1 MDKDGGGR
9 NDDGHD
15 GGDGGGQ
22 HGSGLAMTMAA
33 TTTVAAVA
41 ATEELS
47 LRRRGTGR
55 TQQLSGAGGS
65 TRGRLAGQRPR
76 WQAGQARISPAD
88 SRGAVA
94 LMMLIARGRRCA
106 LRRSS
111 LTLKMISISPC
122 L

>member
-22 HGSGLAMTMAA
+22 HGSGVDDDVAA

-55 TQQLSGAGGS
+55 TQQQSGAGCP
-65 TRGRLAGQRPR
+65 TRGRLAGQTSR
-76 WQAGQARISPAD
+76 WQAGQARISYLQIPAER
-88 SRGAVA
+88 SR
-94 LMMLIARGRRCA
+94 
-106 LRRSS
+106 
-111 LTLKMISISPC
+111 
-122 L
+122 